1 MTVIVDANIVITG
14 IVNPYGPIPLIINL
28 NSSTIDFVVP
38 DYLIEEINSHKAK
51 ICKLTETSPV
61 LFEQLKNDVLSKTLL
76 FSTDTISQEDIK
88 KAERLTSSIDVKDTW
103 YVAFAI
109 ALDALLWTNDLK
121 LYKGL
126 RRKGFSNI
134 VTTKELKEII
144 KGI

>member
-88 KAERLTSSIDVKDTW
+88 KQ
-103 YVAFAI
+103 
-109 ALDALLWTNDLK
+109 NDL
-121 LYKGL
+121 L
-126 RRKGFSNI
+126 RQLM
-134 VTTKELKEII
+134 LKIP
-144 KGI
+144 GMWHLL